1 MISSFVITFREMLE
15 AALIVGIILSYLART
30 KQSKYDNVV
39 YVGIGAGIIASV
51 IGAWLFVLVAG
62 GFEGTA
68 EQIFGGVTTLVGAA
82 LLTTMILWMR
92 KQKNIAGALESR
104 IAEKISGVNRFGLFS
119 LVFVSVFREG
129 IETVIFLGA
138 ANFVSSENNIV
149 GALLGIVAA
158 VILGYLIFVGS
169 MKINLKKFFSITGI
183 LLIIFAAGLVAHG
196 IDELQ
201 EAGIVQPVVAHLWD
215 LNPPLNPDGTF
226 PLLHEDGLLGSIL
239 HDLFGYVADP
249 SLIEVASYAAYIL
262 LVFVAWRRMDVTA
275 AFKK

>member
-15 AALIVGIILSYLART
+15 AALIVGIILSYLAKT
-30 KQSKYDNVV
+30 KQRKYDNVV
-39 YVGIGAGIIASV
+39 YVGIGAGVIASV

-62 GFEGTA
+62 DFEGIG

-104 IAEKISGVNRFGLFS
+104 IAEKISGVNGFGLFS

-183 LLIIFAAGLVAHG
+183 LLIIFAAGLVVHG

-201 EAGIVQPVVAHLWD
+201 EAGIVQPLVAHLWD
-215 LNPPLNPDGTF
+215 LNPPVNPDGTF